1 MEDDNLPA
9 TKGDLR
15 AHAQSDALFQESSLK
30 KDAEIGDTLVD
41 IKDNHLAHLQAYYE
55 QMSNDLG
62 WIKWLVMGEIAGVG
76 AIIVG
81 FLINIL
87 TKLYGA

>member
-1 MEDDNLPA
+1 MDDDNQPA

-15 AHAQSDALFQESSLK
+15 AHAHSDLLFQEASLK
-30 KDAEIGDTLVD
+30 KDAEIGNTLVD
-41 IKDNHLAHLQAYYE
+41 IKDNHLAHLQNYYE
-55 QMSNDLG
+55 QMSNDVG

-81 FLINIL
+81 FLINLL